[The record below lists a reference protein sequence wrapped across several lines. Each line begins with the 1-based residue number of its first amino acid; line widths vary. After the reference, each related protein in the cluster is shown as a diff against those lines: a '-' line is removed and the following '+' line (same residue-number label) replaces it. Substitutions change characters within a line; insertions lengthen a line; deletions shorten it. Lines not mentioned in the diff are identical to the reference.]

1 MNWLIRTFSTSVGKK
16 QLMAVTGL
24 LFLLFL
30 TTHLLGNLSI
40 YGGPAA
46 FVDYATHLHALG
58 KLLVAAEVGMAVA
71 LLVHVTTAV
80 LLFFENRRARP
91 VRYAVDKS
99 GGGRTFSSQ
108 TMPYTGLLILGF
120 IGVHLATFSHH
131 IVDQTTRNIFQIA
144 VDGLLPED
152 LPGHL
157 CARRGRGRLSCPAWS
172 VERLPDGG
180 SQPSQVHA
188 LYPKAEHCLRRDRR
202 HRLWLAAVRHP
213 GHEIGR
219 SFHAT

>member
-1 MNWLIRTFSTSVGKK
+1 MNWVRRTISTSVGKK

-46 FVDYATHLHALG
+46 FVAYAERLHALG
-58 KLLVAAEVGMAVA
+58 KLLVAAEVGMAAA
-71 LLVHVTTAV
+71 LIVHVTTAV

-99 GGGRTFSSQ
+99 GGGRTVSSQ
-108 TMPYTGLLILGF
+108 TMPYTGLLLLGF

-131 IVDQTTRNIFQIA
+131 FVDQTTRNIFQIA
-144 VDGLLPED
+144 IAVF
-152 LPGHL
+152 
-157 CARRGRGRLSCPAWS
+157 
-172 VERLPDGG
+172 
-180 SQPSQVHA
+180 SQKV
-188 LYPKAEHCLRRDRR
+188 Y
-202 HRLWLAAVRHP
+202 LAIYLTGVAVVAFHVRHGLWSAFQTVGANHP
-213 GHEIGR
+213 KYMPFIQKLSVVFAVLVGLGFGSLPLVILSMR
-219 SFHAT
+219 

>member
-1 MNWLIRTFSTSVGKK
+1 MNWLIRTVSTSVGQK

-24 LFLLFL
+24 MFLLFL
-30 TTHLLGNLSI
+30 TTHLLGNLSV
-40 YGGPAA
+40 YAGPAA
-46 FVDYATHLHALG
+46 FVDYAAHLHALG

-131 IVDQTTRNIFQIA
+131 IVDQTTRNIFEIA
-144 VDGLLPED
+144 VAVFSQKIYLGIYVLGVAVAAFHVRHGLWSAFQTVGANHPKYMPFIQKLSIAFAVIVGIGFGLLPF
-152 LPGHL
+152 
-157 CARRGRGRLSCPAWS
+157 AI
-172 VERLPDGG
+172 
-180 SQPSQVHA
+180 
-188 LYPKAEHCLRRDRR
+188 
-202 HRLWLAAVRHP
+202 LAMR
-213 GHEIGR
+213 
-219 SFHAT
+219 